1 MEQPEA
7 EIPASE
13 KCGLGVVWELENENM
28 VKFSQYCLCKSKIL
42 QTSDSEGEEITV
54 YRVHSL
60 LASFTKKL

>member
-28 VKFSQYCLCKSKIL
+28 VTFVSIVSANPKY
-42 QTSDSEGEEITV
+42 
-54 YRVHSL
+54 YRVYSL
-60 LASFTKKL
+60 LASFTKKQ

>member
-28 VKFSQYCLCKSKIL
+28 VTFCQYCLCKPKIL
-42 QTSDSEGEEITV
+42 PSVFTLGFLYEETIE
-54 YRVHSL
+54 
-60 LASFTKKL
+60 